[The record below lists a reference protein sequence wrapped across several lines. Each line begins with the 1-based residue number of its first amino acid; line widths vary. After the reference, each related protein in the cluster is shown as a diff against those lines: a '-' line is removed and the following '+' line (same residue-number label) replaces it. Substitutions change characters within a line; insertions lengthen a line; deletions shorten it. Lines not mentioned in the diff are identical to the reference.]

1 MPKIVISV
9 VIKISGEM
17 SKEGADFV
25 GMVGVSTVCA
35 VIILVAFSLTF
46 RD

>member
-1 MPKIVISV
+1 MPKIVVSV
-9 VIKISGEM
+9 AIKISGKM
-17 SKEGADFV
+17 SQKGADFV

-46 RD
+46 LD